1 MTLPLMMSH
10 IDIEITAESGLE
22 LLTNDEISRLSE
34 HSKGGEYELFKK
46 CVLAVLTST
55 QVTDEISFHEEQLKL
70 FDIEVLQLNKGVKL
84 KLKNAPAA
92 SLVDGK
98 MIQGLKEQVF
108 SVLRDIVFLKQ
119 ELESNS
125 RIDFNSSNGCTNA
138 IFHILRNA
146 KALRPGC
153 DPNMVV
159 CWGGHAIPEFEYQY
173 TKEVGYRLGLRG
185 LDIITGCGIGA
196 MKGPMKGALIGHSKQ
211 RISNGRYIGIT
222 EPGIIAAESPNP
234 IVNELIIMPDI
245 EKRLEAFVRL
255 GHSFVVFPG
264 GVGTAE
270 EILYILGILLH
281 PRNKNTPFPLIFT
294 GPKESA
300 SYFERIDQFIADT
313 LGPEAQE
320 KYQIIIDDPVAVAR
334 ATQQGVLK
342 VREYRKKNHDAYHF
356 NWQLHIQWDFQEEFV
371 PTHQN
376 MAKLNLEAD
385 QPIHL
390 LAANLRKAFSG
401 IVSGNVKEAG
411 IKEVAKHGPYTISG
425 DVKIMSQLD
434 ALLEAFVSQ
443 KRMKLDADNYVPC
456 YRVINPQSKSEP
468 ATV

>member
-1 MTLPLMMSH
+1 MNYT
-10 IDIEITAESGLE
+10 DIEITAESGLE
-22 LLTNDEISRLSE
+22 LLTNDEIARLSE
-34 HSKGGEYELFKK
+34 HSQGGEHELFKK
-46 CVLAVLTST
+46 CVLAVLNST
-55 QVTDEISFHEEQLKL
+55 QVTDELTLYEEQLKY

-84 KLKNAPAA
+84 KLKNAPSCA
-92 SLVDGK
+92 LVDGA

-146 KALRPGC
+146 KALKPGV
-153 DPNMVV
+153 DPNIVV

-211 RISNGRYIGIT
+211 RINDSRYIGIT

-245 EKRLEAFVRL
+245 EKRLETFVRL

-281 PRNKNTPFPLIFT
+281 PENNDTPFPLIFT
-294 GPKESA
+294 GPKES
-300 SYFERIDQFIADT
+300 SPYFERIDRFIGDT
-313 LGPEAQE
+313 LGPEAQS
-320 KYQIIIDDPVAVAR
+320 KYEIIIDDPVAVAR
-334 ATQQGVLK
+334 SVQKGIHA
-342 VREYRKKNHDAYHF
+342 VREYRKSTHDAFHF
-356 NWQLHIQWDFQEEFV
+356 NWQLHILWDFQEAFI
-371 PTHQN
+371 PTHDN
-376 MAKLNLEAD
+376 MAKLNLSSD

-401 IVSGNVKEAG
+401 IVAGNVKEKG
-411 IKEVAKHGPYTISG
+411 ICEVAKHGPYQIKG
-425 DVKIMSQLD
+425 DVEIMDQLD
-434 ALLEAFVSQ
+434 ALLEAFVAQ
-443 KRMKLDADNYVPC
+443 KRMKLDAENYIPC
-456 YRVINPQSKSEP
+456 YKVLKPEGAKEHLP
-468 ATV
+468 V

>member
-1 MTLPLMMSH
+1 MKH

-22 LLTNDEISRLSE
+22 LLTNDEIARLSE
-34 HSKGGEYELFKK
+34 DSKDGDHQLFKK
-46 CVLAVLTST
+46 CILAVLNST
-55 QVTDEISFHEEQLKL
+55 HITDEISYHNEQLKH
-70 FDIEVLQLNKGVKL
+70 FDVEVLQLNKGVKL
-84 KLKNAPAA
+84 KIKNAPSTA
-92 SLVDGK
+92 LVDGI

-119 ELESNS
+119 ELESNA

-146 KALRPGC
+146 KALRPGY

-173 TKEVGYRLGLRG
+173 SKEVGYRLGLRG
-185 LDIITGCGIGA
+185 FDIITGCGIGA

-211 RISNGRYIGIT
+211 RINNGRYIGIT

-255 GHSFVVFPG
+255 GHCFVVFPG

-281 PRNKNTPFPLIFT
+281 PDNKDTPFPLIFT
-294 GPKESA
+294 GPKASA
-300 SYFERIDQFIADT
+300 PYFERIDRFIGDT
-313 LGPEAQE
+313 LGAEAQS
-320 KYQIIIDDPVAVAR
+320 KYQIIIDDPVGVAKAV
-334 ATQQGVLK
+334 QKGVAD
-342 VREYRKKNHDAYHF
+342 VREYRKKVHDAYHF
-356 NWQLHIQWDFQEEFV
+356 NWQLKILWGFQEEFI
-371 PTHQN
+371 PTHEN
-376 MAKLNLEAD
+376 MRQLNLSKD
-385 QPIHL
+385 QPTHL

-401 IVSGNVKEAG
+401 IVSGNVKEKG
-411 IKEVAKHGPYTISG
+411 IREVAKHGPYEIQG
-425 DVKIMSQLD
+425 DSHIMEQMD
-434 ALLEAFVSQ
+434 ALLEAFVIQ
-443 KRMKLDADNYVPC
+443 KRMKLNAKDYVPC
-456 YRVINPQSKSEP
+456 YKVVNTTKDRKPEVVK
-468 ATV
+468 

>member
-1 MTLPLMMSH
+1 MKYT
-10 IDIEITAESGLE
+10 DIEITAESGLE
-22 LLTNDEISRLSE
+22 LLTNDEIARLSE
-34 HSKGGEYELFKK
+34 HSQGGDHELFKK
-46 CVLAVLTST
+46 CVLAVLNST
-55 QVTDEISFHEEQLKL
+55 QITDELDLYEEQLKY
-70 FDIEVLQLNKGVKL
+70 FDVEVLQLNKGVKL
-84 KLKNAPAA
+84 KLKNAPSSA
-92 SLVDGK
+92 LVEGE

-125 RIDFNSSNGCTNA
+125 RIDFNTSNGCTNA

-146 KALRPGC
+146 KALKPGI
-153 DPNMVV
+153 DPNIVV

-196 MKGPMKGALIGHSKQ
+196 MKGPMKGALVGHSKQ
-211 RISNGRYIGIT
+211 RKSNGRYIGIT

-245 EKRLEAFVRL
+245 EKRLETFVRL

-281 PRNKNTPFPLIFT
+281 PENKNSPFPLIFT
-294 GPKESA
+294 GPKES
-300 SYFERIDQFIADT
+300 SPYFERIDRFIGDT
-313 LGPEAQE
+313 LGTEAQQ
-320 KYQIIIDDPVAVAR
+320 KYKIIIDDPVAVAH
-334 ATQQGVLK
+334 AVQEGVYA
-342 VREYRKKNHDAYHF
+342 VREYRKSTHDAFHF
-356 NWQLHIQWDFQEEFV
+356 NWQLKIQWDFQEAFD
-371 PTHQN
+371 PTHKN
-376 MAKLNLEAD
+376 MSELNLNTN
-385 QPIHL
+385 QPLHS

-401 IVSGNVKEAG
+401 IVAGN
-411 IKEVAKHGPYTISG
+411 IKEKGISEVTKHGPYHING
-425 DVKIMSQLD
+425 DRNIMDQLD

-443 KRMKLDADNYVPC
+443 GRMKLNAADYVPC
-456 YRVINPQSKSEP
+456 YRVLKPNKIEEHMP
-468 ATV
+468 V

>member
-1 MTLPLMMSH
+1 MNY

-22 LLTNDEISRLSE
+22 LLTNDEIHRLSE
-34 HSKGGEYELFKK
+34 HSNDGDHELFKK
-46 CVLAVLTST
+46 CVLAVLNST
-55 QVTDEISFHEEQLKL
+55 HVTDEISVHSEQLRS
-70 FDIEVLQLNKGVKL
+70 FDVEVLQLNKGVKL
-84 KLKNAPAA
+84 KLKNAPSSA
-92 SLVDGK
+92 LVDGT

-146 KALRPGC
+146 EALRAGT

-211 RISNGRYIGIT
+211 RISNGRYVGLT

-281 PRNKNTPFPLIFT
+281 PDNKDTPFPLIFT

-300 SYFERIDQFIADT
+300 PYFERIDRFIGDT
-313 LGPEAQE
+313 LGAEAQA
-320 KYQIIIDDPVAVAR
+320 KYRIIIDDPIAVAR
-334 ATQQGVLK
+334 AVQKGIVD
-342 VREYRKKNHDAYHF
+342 VREYRKLTHDAYHF
-356 NWQLHIQWDFQEEFV
+356 NWQLNILWDFQEEFT
-371 PTHQN
+371 PTHEN
-376 MAKLNLEAD
+376 MAGLNLSSQ
-385 QPIHL
+385 QPLHL
-390 LAANLRKAFSG
+390 LASNLRKAFSG
-401 IVSGNVKEAG
+401 IVAGNVKEKG
-411 IKEVAKHGPYTISG
+411 IQEVSKHGPYEVTG
-425 DVKIMSQLD
+425 DKNIMSQLD
-434 ALLEAFVSQ
+434 ALLEAFVGQ
-443 KRMKLDADNYVPC
+443 KRMKLNAESYVPC
-456 YRVINPQSKSEP
+456 YKVIKP
-468 ATV
+468 T

>member
-1 MTLPLMMSH
+1 MKH

-22 LLTNDEISRLSE
+22 LLTNDEIARLSE
-34 HSKGGEYELFKK
+34 HSKGGEHELFKK
-46 CVLAVLTST
+46 CVLAVLNST
-55 QVTDEISFHEEQLKL
+55 QITDEISFHNEQLKH
-70 FDIEVLQLNKGVKL
+70 FDVEVLQLNKGVKL
-84 KLKNAPAA
+84 KIKNAPTTA
-92 SLVDGK
+92 LVDGF

-125 RIDFNSSNGCTNA
+125 RIDFNSSNGCTNT

-185 LDIITGCGIGA
+185 FDIITGCGIGA

-211 RISNGRYIGIT
+211 RINNGRYIGIT

-281 PRNKNTPFPLIFT
+281 PENKNTPFPLIFT

-300 SYFERIDQFIADT
+300 SYFEHIDRFIGDT
-313 LGPEAQE
+313 LGQEAQS

-334 ATQQGVLK
+334 TIQKGIAE
-342 VREYRKKNHDAYHF
+342 VREYRKKVHDAYHF
-356 NWQLHIQWDFQEEFV
+356 NWQLEILWDFQEEFV
-371 PTHQN
+371 PTHEN
-376 MAKLNLEAD
+376 MSALDLSSD
-385 QPIHL
+385 QPLHL

-401 IVSGNVKEAG
+401 IVSGNVKEKG
-411 IKEVAKHGPYTISG
+411 IEEVRKHGPYQITG
-425 DVKIMSQLD
+425 DSHIMDQLD
-434 ALLEAFVSQ
+434 ALLEAFVTQ
-443 KRMKLDADNYVPC
+443 KRMKLNAENYVPC
-456 YRVINPQSKSEP
+456 YQVSKP
-468 ATV
+468 AKEKKA

>member
-1 MTLPLMMSH
+1 MKH

-34 HSKGGEYELFKK
+34 HSQDGDHDLFKK
-46 CVLAVLTST
+46 CVLAVLNST
-55 QVTDEISFHEEQLKL
+55 QVTDEISYHKEQLKH
-70 FDIEVLQLNKGVKL
+70 FDVQVLQLNKGVKL
-84 KLKNAPAA
+84 KIKNAPATA
-92 SLVDGK
+92 LVDGQ

-125 RIDFNSSNGCTNA
+125 RIDFNSSSGSTNA

-146 KALRPGC
+146 KALRSGSN
-153 DPNMVV
+153 PNMVV

-185 LDIITGCGIGA
+185 FDIITGCGIGA
-196 MKGPMKGALIGHSKQ
+196 MKGPMKGALVGHSKQ
-211 RISNGRYIGIT
+211 RINDARYIGIT

-255 GHSFVVFPG
+255 GHGFVVFPG

-281 PRNKNTPFPLIFT
+281 PANKDTPFPLIFT

-300 SYFERIDQFIADT
+300 SYFEHIDRFIGET
-313 LGPEAQE
+313 LGQEAQS
-320 KYQIIIDDPVAVAR
+320 KYQIIIDDPVTVAR
-334 ATQQGVLK
+334 TLQKGIVE
-342 VREYRKKNHDAYHF
+342 VREYRKKVHDAYHF
-356 NWQLHIQWDFQEEFV
+356 NWQLEILWDFQEEFV
-371 PTHQN
+371 PTHDN
-376 MAKLNLEAD
+376 MSQLNLSTK
-385 QPIHL
+385 QPLHL

-401 IVSGNVKEAG
+401 IVSGNVKEKG
-411 IKEVAKHGPYTISG
+411 IHEVSKHGPYQIMG
-425 DVKIMSQLD
+425 DNHIMSQLD
-434 ALLEAFVSQ
+434 ALLEAFVTQ
-443 KRMKLDADNYVPC
+443 KRMKLNAKNYVPC
-456 YRVINPQSKSEP
+456 YQVVKPTPEKKLSE
-468 ATV
+468 V

>member
-1 MTLPLMMSH
+1 MNY

-22 LLTNDEISRLSE
+22 LLTNDEIHRLSE
-34 HSKGGEYELFKK
+34 HSNDGDHELFKK
-46 CVLAVLTST
+46 CVLAVLNST
-55 QVTDEISFHEEQLKL
+55 HVTDEISVHHEQLKS
-70 FDIEVLQLNKGVKL
+70 FDIEVLQLNKGLKL
-84 KLKNAPAA
+84 KLKNAPSSA
-92 SLVDGK
+92 LVDGV

-146 KALRPGC
+146 KALRPGSN
-153 DPNMVV
+153 PNMVV

-211 RISNGRYIGIT
+211 RISNGRYIGLT

-255 GHSFVVFPG
+255 GHSFIVFPG

-281 PRNKNTPFPLIFT
+281 PENQKTPFPLIFT

-300 SYFERIDQFIADT
+300 SYFERIDRFVGDT
-313 LGPEAQE
+313 LGVEAQA

-334 ATQQGVLK
+334 AVQKGIVS
-342 VREYRKKNHDAYHF
+342 VREYRKITHDAYHF
-356 NWQLHIQWDFQEEFV
+356 NWQLKILWDFQEEFI
-371 PTHQN
+371 PTHDN
-376 MAKLNLEAD
+376 MAALNLSAD
-385 QPIHL
+385 QPKHL

-401 IVSGNVKEAG
+401 IVAGNVKEKG
-411 IKEVAKHGPYTISG
+411 IQEVSKHGPYEVTG
-425 DVKIMSQLD
+425 DVHIMDQLD

-443 KRMKLDADNYVPC
+443 KRMKLNADSYVPC
-456 YRVINPQSKSEP
+456 YKVLKP
-468 ATV
+468 T

>member
-1 MTLPLMMSH
+1 MTH

-22 LLTNDEISRLSE
+22 LLTNDEIARLSE
-34 HSKGGEYELFKK
+34 HSKGGEHELFKK
-46 CVLAVLTST
+46 CVLAVLNST
-55 QVTDEISFHEEQLKL
+55 QITDEISFHNEQLKH
-70 FDIEVLQLNKGVKL
+70 FDVEVLQLNKGVKL
-84 KLKNAPAA
+84 KIKNAPTTA
-92 SLVDGK
+92 LVDGF

-185 LDIITGCGIGA
+185 FDIITGCGIGA

-211 RISNGRYIGIT
+211 RINNGRYIGIT

-281 PRNKNTPFPLIFT
+281 PENKNTPFPLIFT

-300 SYFERIDQFIADT
+300 SYFEHIDRFIGDT
-313 LGPEAQE
+313 LGQEAQS
-320 KYQIIIDDPVAVAR
+320 KYQIIIDNPVAVAR
-334 ATQQGVLK
+334 TIQKGIAE
-342 VREYRKKNHDAYHF
+342 VREYRKKVHDAYHF
-356 NWQLHIQWDFQEEFV
+356 NWQLEILWDFQEEFV
-371 PTHQN
+371 PTHEN
-376 MAKLNLEAD
+376 MSALDLSSD
-385 QPIHL
+385 QPLHL

-401 IVSGNVKEAG
+401 IVSGNVKEKG
-411 IKEVAKHGPYTISG
+411 IEEVRKHGPYQITG
-425 DVKIMSQLD
+425 DSHIMDQLD
-434 ALLEAFVSQ
+434 ALLEAFVTQ
-443 KRMKLDADNYVPC
+443 KRMKLNAENYVPC
-456 YRVINPQSKSEP
+456 YQVSKP
-468 ATV
+468 AKEKKA

>member
-1 MTLPLMMSH
+1 MKH

-22 LLTNDEISRLSE
+22 LLTNDEITRLSE
-34 HSKGGEYELFKK
+34 HSKGGDYELFKK
-46 CVLAVLTST
+46 CVLAVLNST
-55 QVTDEISFHEEQLKL
+55 HVTDEISFHEEQLKH
-70 FDIEVLQLNKGVKL
+70 FDVEVLQLNKGVKL
-84 KLKNAPAA
+84 KLKNAPTSA
-92 SLVDGK
+92 LVDGK

-211 RISNGRYIGIT
+211 RISNGRYIGLT

-245 EKRLEAFVRL
+245 EKRLESFVRL

-281 PRNKNTPFPLIFT
+281 PENKDAPFPLIFT

-300 SYFERIDQFIADT
+300 SYFERIDRFVADT
-313 LGPEAQE
+313 LGAEAQARYE
-320 KYQIIIDDPVAVAR
+320 IIIDDPVAVAR
-334 ATQQGVLK
+334 AVQKGIIA
-342 VREYRKKNHDAYHF
+342 VREYRKSTHDAYHF
-356 NWQLHIQWDFQEEFV
+356 NWQLKTLWDFQEEFV
-371 PTHQN
+371 PTHEN
-376 MAKLNLEAD
+376 MAKLNLKAD

-401 IVSGNVKEAG
+401 IVAGNVKESG
-411 IKEVAKHGPYTISG
+411 IKEVTKYGAYKITG
-425 DVKIMSQLD
+425 DTHIMDQLD
-434 ALLEAFVSQ
+434 ALLEAFVQQ
-443 KRMKLDADNYVPC
+443 KRMKLNAEGYVPC
-456 YRVINPQSKSEP
+456 YKVMKPSA
-468 ATV
+468 ATATS

>member
-1 MTLPLMMSH
+1 MNH

-34 HSKGGEYELFKK
+34 HSQDGEHELFKK
-46 CVLAVLTST
+46 CVLAVLNST
-55 QVTDEISFHEEQLKL
+55 QVTDEISVHHQQLKL
-70 FDIEVLQLNKGVKL
+70 FDVEVLQLNKGVKL
-84 KLKNAPAA
+84 KLKNVPKTA
-92 SLVDGK
+92 LVDGV

-146 KALRPGC
+146 KALKPGY
-153 DPNMVV
+153 DPNTVV

-173 TKEVGYRLGLRG
+173 TKEIGYRLGLRG

-211 RISNGRYIGIT
+211 RINNGRYIGLT

-281 PRNKNTPFPLIFT
+281 PDNKTSPFPLIFT

-300 SYFERIDQFIADT
+300 PYFERIDRFIGNT
-313 LGPEAQE
+313 LGAEAQE
-320 KYQIIIDDPVAVAR
+320 KYQMIIDDPLAVAQ
-334 ATQQGVLK
+334 ASQKGVEA
-342 VREYRKKNHDAYHF
+342 VREYRKATHDAYHF
-356 NWQLHIQWDFQEEFV
+356 NWQITIPWDFQEEFV
-371 PTHQN
+371 PTHEN
-376 MAKLNLEAD
+376 MAQLNLSSK
-385 QPIHL
+385 QPTHL

-401 IVSGNVKEAG
+401 IVAGNVKERG
-411 IKEVAKHGPYTISG
+411 INEVTQHGPYKITG
-425 DVKIMSQLD
+425 DVHIMEQLD
-434 ALLEAFVSQ
+434 TLLEAFVSQ
-443 KRMKLDADNYVPC
+443 KRMKLNADSYKPC
-456 YRVINPQSKSEP
+456 YEVIKP
-468 ATV
+468 T

>member
-1 MTLPLMMSH
+1 MKH

-22 LLTNDEISRLSE
+22 LLTNDEIARLSE
-34 HSKGGEYELFKK
+34 HSKGGEHELFKK
-46 CVLAVLTST
+46 CVLAVLNST
-55 QVTDEISFHEEQLKL
+55 QITDEISFHNEQLKH
-70 FDIEVLQLNKGVKL
+70 FDVEVLQLNKGVKL
-84 KLKNAPAA
+84 KIKNAPTTA
-92 SLVDGK
+92 LVDGF

-185 LDIITGCGIGA
+185 FDIITGCGIGA

-211 RISNGRYIGIT
+211 RINNGRYIGIT

-281 PRNKNTPFPLIFT
+281 PENKNTPFPLIFT

-300 SYFERIDQFIADT
+300 SYFEHIDRFIGDT
-313 LGPEAQE
+313 LGQEAQS
-320 KYQIIIDDPVAVAR
+320 KYQIIIDNPVAVAR
-334 ATQQGVLK
+334 TIQKGIAE
-342 VREYRKKNHDAYHF
+342 VREYRKKVHDAYHF
-356 NWQLHIQWDFQEEFV
+356 NWQLEILWDFQEEFV
-371 PTHQN
+371 PTHEN
-376 MAKLNLEAD
+376 MSALDLSSD
-385 QPIHL
+385 QPLHL

-401 IVSGNVKEAG
+401 IVSGNVKEKG
-411 IKEVAKHGPYTISG
+411 IEEVRKHGPYQITG
-425 DVKIMSQLD
+425 DSHIMDQLD
-434 ALLEAFVSQ
+434 ALLEAFVTQ
-443 KRMKLDADNYVPC
+443 KRMKLNAENYVPC
-456 YRVINPQSKSEP
+456 YQVSKP
-468 ATV
+468 AKEKKA

>member
-1 MTLPLMMSH
+1 MNYT
-10 IDIEITAESGLE
+10 DIEITAESGLE
-22 LLTNDEISRLSE
+22 LLTNDEIARLSE
-34 HSKGGEYELFKK
+34 HSQGGDHELFKK
-46 CVLAVLTST
+46 CILAVLNST
-55 QVTDEISFHEEQLKL
+55 QITDELTLYEEQLKY
-70 FDIEVLQLNKGVKL
+70 FDVEVLQLNKGVKL
-84 KLKNAPAA
+84 KLKNAPSTA
-92 SLVDGK
+92 LVDGA

-146 KALRPGC
+146 KALKPGV

-211 RISNGRYIGIT
+211 RINDGRYIGIT

-245 EKRLEAFVRL
+245 EKRLETFVRL

-281 PRNKNTPFPLIFT
+281 PDNKDTPFPLIFT
-294 GPKESA
+294 GPKES
-300 SYFERIDQFIADT
+300 SPYFERIDRFIGDT
-313 LGPEAQE
+313 LGPEAQS
-320 KYQIIIDDPVAVAR
+320 KYEIIIDDPVAVSRSVQKGIR
-334 ATQQGVLK
+334 A
-342 VREYRKKNHDAYHF
+342 VREYRKSTHDAFHF
-356 NWQLHIQWDFQEEFV
+356 NWQLQILWDFQEAFV
-371 PTHQN
+371 PTHDN
-376 MAKLNLEAD
+376 MAKLNLSAE

-401 IVSGNVKEAG
+401 IVAGNIKEKG
-411 IKEVAKHGPYTISG
+411 ICEVAKHGPYHIKG
-425 DVKIMSQLD
+425 DIDVMDQLD
-434 ALLEAFVSQ
+434 SLLEAFVSQ
-443 KRMKLDADNYVPC
+443 KRMKLNAESYVPC
-456 YRVINPQSKSEP
+456 YKVLKPEGAKEHLP
-468 ATV
+468 V

>member
-1 MTLPLMMSH
+1 MKH

-22 LLTNDEISRLSE
+22 LLTNDEIARLSE
-34 HSKGGEYELFKK
+34 HSKGGEHELFKK
-46 CVLAVLTST
+46 CVLAVLNST
-55 QVTDEISFHEEQLKL
+55 QITDEISFHNEQLKH
-70 FDIEVLQLNKGVKL
+70 FDVEVLQLNKGVKL
-84 KLKNAPAA
+84 KIKNAPTTA
-92 SLVDGK
+92 LVDGF

-185 LDIITGCGIGA
+185 FDIITGCGIGA

-211 RISNGRYIGIT
+211 RINNGRYIGIT

-281 PRNKNTPFPLIFT
+281 PENKNTPFPLIFT

-300 SYFERIDQFIADT
+300 SYFEHIDRFIGDT
-313 LGPEAQE
+313 LGQEAQS

-334 ATQQGVLK
+334 TIQKGIAE
-342 VREYRKKNHDAYHF
+342 VREYRKRMHDAYHF
-356 NWQLHIQWDFQEEFV
+356 NWQLEILWDFQEEFV
-371 PTHQN
+371 PTHEN
-376 MAKLNLEAD
+376 MSALDLSSD
-385 QPIHL
+385 QPLHL

-401 IVSGNVKEAG
+401 IVSGNVKEKG
-411 IKEVAKHGPYTISG
+411 IEEVRKHGPYQITG
-425 DVKIMSQLD
+425 DSHIMDQLD
-434 ALLEAFVSQ
+434 ALLEAFVTQ
-443 KRMKLDADNYVPC
+443 KRMKLNAENYVPC
-456 YRVINPQSKSEP
+456 YQVSKP
-468 ATV
+468 AKEKKA

>member
-1 MTLPLMMSH
+1 MKH

-22 LLTNDEISRLSE
+22 LLTNDEIARLSE
-34 HSKGGEYELFKK
+34 HSKGGEHELFKK
-46 CVLAVLTST
+46 CVLAVLNST
-55 QVTDEISFHEEQLKL
+55 QITDEISFHNEQLKH
-70 FDIEVLQLNKGVKL
+70 FDVEVLQLNKGVKL
-84 KLKNAPAA
+84 KIKNAPTTA
-92 SLVDGK
+92 LVDGF

-185 LDIITGCGIGA
+185 FDIITGCGIGA

-211 RISNGRYIGIT
+211 RINNGRYIGIT

-281 PRNKNTPFPLIFT
+281 PENKNTPFPLIFT

-300 SYFERIDQFIADT
+300 SYFEHIDRFIGDT
-313 LGPEAQE
+313 LGQEAQS

-334 ATQQGVLK
+334 TIQKGIAE
-342 VREYRKKNHDAYHF
+342 VREYRKKVHDAYHF
-356 NWQLHIQWDFQEEFV
+356 NWQLEILWDFQEEFV
-371 PTHQN
+371 PTHEN
-376 MAKLNLEAD
+376 MSALDLSSD
-385 QPIHL
+385 QPLHL

-401 IVSGNVKEAG
+401 IVSGNVKEKG
-411 IKEVAKHGPYTISG
+411 IEEVRKHGPYQITG
-425 DVKIMSQLD
+425 DSHIMDQLD
-434 ALLEAFVSQ
+434 ALLEAFVTQ
-443 KRMKLDADNYVPC
+443 KRMKLNAENYVPC
-456 YRVINPQSKSEP
+456 YQVSKP
-468 ATV
+468 AKEKKA

>member
-1 MTLPLMMSH
+1 MKH

-22 LLTNDEISRLSE
+22 LLTNDEIARLSE
-34 HSKGGEYELFKK
+34 HSKGGDHELFKK
-46 CVLAVLTST
+46 CVLAVLNST
-55 QVTDEISFHEEQLKL
+55 QITDEISYHKEQLKN
-70 FDIEVLQLNKGVKL
+70 FDVTVVPLNKGVKL
-84 KLKNAPAA
+84 KIKNAPTTA
-92 SLVDGK
+92 LVDGF

-146 KALRPGC
+146 KALRSGT

-185 LDIITGCGIGA
+185 FDIITGCGIGA

-211 RISNGRYIGIT
+211 RINNARYIGIT

-234 IVNELIIMPDI
+234 IVNELIVMPDI

-255 GHSFVVFPG
+255 GHGFVVFPG

-281 PRNKNTPFPLIFT
+281 PENRATPFPLIFT

-300 SYFERIDQFIADT
+300 TYFEHIDRFIGDT
-313 LGPEAQE
+313 LGQEAQS

-334 ATQQGVLK
+334 AIQKGIAE
-342 VREYRKKNHDAYHF
+342 VREYRKDVHDAYHF
-356 NWQLHIQWDFQEEFV
+356 NWQLEILWDFQEEFV
-371 PTHQN
+371 PTHEN
-376 MAKLNLEAD
+376 MSKLNLSSA
-385 QPIHL
+385 QPLHL

-401 IVSGNVKEAG
+401 IVSGNVKEQG
-411 IKEVAKHGPYTISG
+411 IREVSEHGPYQITG
-425 DVKIMSQLD
+425 DTHIMDQLD
-434 ALLEAFVSQ
+434 ALLESFVTQ
-443 KRMKLDADNYVPC
+443 KRMKLNAENYVPC
-456 YRVINPQSKSEP
+456 YQVNNPSK
-468 ATV
+468 ARKTQ